1 MFYNS
6 IHTMNKITLL
16 LLFLVCFSVSKAQEF
31 ALGAKVGLTST
42 QVIGSDFK
50 SFSSPDNY
58 NGFLLG
64 AYTRI
69 GLVSFFI
76 QPEILFRNLNFS
88 VANNNNSSASNKLSY
103 IDVPVLFGKKILKLV
118 RVSAGPNFQFLVDK
132 DVTISNASG
141 TVDPLKEG
149 DFKNFVLGA
158 QAGLGV
164 DVWKL
169 SFDVRY
175 DFSLT
180 QIGAAAQL
188 ANNSNSVDFSTRA
201 SMLQFSIGYRFIKL
215 P

>member
-1 MFYNS
+1 
-6 IHTMNKITLL
+6 MNKITLL
-16 LLFLVCFSVSKAQEF
+16 LLFLVCFSAAKAQEF
-31 ALGAKVGLTST
+31 ALGVKAGLTST

-58 NGFLLG
+58 NGFLVG
-64 AYTRI
+64 AYARV
-69 GLVSFFI
+69 GLVSFYI

-88 VANNNNSSASNKLSY
+88 VTNNNNSSASNNLSY
-103 IDVPVLFGKKILKLV
+103 IDVPVLFGKKFFKLV
-118 RVSAGPNFQFLVDK
+118 RVSVGPNFQFLVNK
-132 DVTISNASG
+132 DITVSNASG
-141 TVDPLKEG
+141 AADPIKEG

-169 SFDVRY
+169 SFDMRY

-188 ANNSNSVDFSTRA
+188 VNNNNSVDFSTRA

>member
-1 MFYNS
+1 
-6 IHTMNKITLL
+6 MNKITLL
-16 LLFLVCFSVSKAQEF
+16 LLFLVFFSGLKAQEF
-31 ALGAKVGLTST
+31 VLGAKAGLTST

-58 NGFLLG
+58 NGFLVG
-64 AYTRI
+64 AYTRV

-88 VANNNNSSASNKLSY
+88 VANNNNSSASNNLSY
-103 IDVPVLFGKKILKLV
+103 IDVPVLFGKKFLKLV
-118 RVSAGPNFQFLVDK
+118 RVSAGPNFQFLVNK
-132 DVTISNASG
+132 DITVSNASNA
-141 TVDPLKEG
+141 VDPIKGG

-164 DVWKL
+164 DIWKL
-169 SFDVRY
+169 SFDIRY

-180 QIGAAAQL
+180 QIGEAAKL
-188 ANNSNSVDFSTRA
+188 VNNNNSVDFSTRA
-201 SMLQFSIGYRFIKL
+201 SMFQFSIGYRFIKL

>member
-1 MFYNS
+1 
-6 IHTMNKITLL
+6 MNKITLL
-16 LLFLVCFSVSKAQEF
+16 LLFLVCFSGSKAQEF
-31 ALGAKVGLTST
+31 VLGVKAGLTST

-58 NGFLLG
+58 NGFLVG
-64 AYTRI
+64 AYTRV

-88 VANNNNSSASNKLSY
+88 VANNNNSSASNNLSY
-103 IDVPVLFGKKILKLV
+103 IDVPVLFGKKFLKLV
-118 RVSAGPNFQFLVDK
+118 RVSAGPNFQFLVNK
-132 DVTISNASG
+132 DITVSNASSA
-141 TVDPLKEG
+141 VDTIKEG

-180 QIGAAAQL
+180 QIGEAAKL
-188 ANNSNSVDFSTRA
+188 VNNNNSVDFSTRA
-201 SMLQFSIGYRFIKL
+201 SMFQFSIGYRFIKL